1 MDNLLLKKINV
12 KKKKNIKKYF
22 KLIRTR
28 SSVDIVIV
36 GTGPKMRRGFETRT
50 KIAIKIYQCKGSHL
64 ITLSD
69 SGRSSN
75 LQHFVLCHQRRVKFL
90 KLQLSWV

>member
-1 MDNLLLKKINV
+1 MDNFLLQKLNV

-50 KIAIKIYQCKGSHL
+50 KIAIKIRDRWFQHHPSDTFFLFELKSASQCCV
-64 ITLSD
+64 TLF
-69 SGRSSN
+69 R
-75 LQHFVLCHQRRVKFL
+75 
-90 KLQLSWV
+90 